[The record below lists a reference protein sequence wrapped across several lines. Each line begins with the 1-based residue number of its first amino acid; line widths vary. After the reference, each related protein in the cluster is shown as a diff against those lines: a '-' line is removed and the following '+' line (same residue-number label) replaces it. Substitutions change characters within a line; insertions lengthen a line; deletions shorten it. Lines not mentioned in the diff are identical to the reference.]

1 MPELKSENTIISQQ
15 SMVTVGVLV
24 LAIGATGFIVAG
36 TSNANA
42 KVEAL
47 TATTTAGLRGIETR
61 LGKIEATVD
70 KISPM
75 AERLAVLES
84 EMRRVQSTQAAK

>member
-1 MPELKSENTIISQQ
+1 MPESKSENTIISQQ
-15 SMVTVGVLV
+15 SMVTVGVMA
-24 LAIGATGFIVAG
+24 LAIGATGFITVGAA
-36 TSNANA
+36 NANA

-47 TATTTAGLRGIETR
+47 TATTTAGLRGIEVR

-84 EMRRVQSTQAAK
+84 EMRRVQSMQAK